1 MAHWSI
7 WIPGLIVA
15 VSNFLDITPWP
26 QTRKSTPACFMLW
39 IKAIFRIVM
48 AVPESFEGRV
58 VQSDIR
64 AFLMEDHDEFSVIG
78 RHAAL
83 GERVVEA

>member
-1 MAHWSI
+1 
-7 WIPGLIVA
+7 
-15 VSNFLDITPWP
+15 
-26 QTRKSTPACFMLW
+26 
-39 IKAIFRIVM
+39 M
-48 AVPESFEGRV
+48 AVLESFEGRV

-78 RHAAL
+78 RDAAL